1 MGAGWFAA
9 DAANV
14 KSGATVAVVG
24 DGAPARCALGQA
36 DGRRADHRNE
46 PSRDSA
52 EARPRVWR
60 DGIVTERGDAG
71 VARILELTGGI
82 SADSVLERVDTQ
94 ESMMQAICSTRP
106 AGSVGYVGV
115 PHGVELNGEKLFS
128 AHVHIRGG
136 PAPVRR
142 YLPEL
147 INLVWNGKINPG
159 KVLDL
164 ASRSSGGGI
173 PRYGRAPGHKD
184 AAATVIG
191 SVLLVAMA
199 SGAYKETRR

>member
-1 MGAGWFAA
+1 
-9 DAANV
+9 
-14 KSGATVAVVG
+14 
-24 DGAPARCALGQA
+24 
-36 DGRRADHRNE
+36 
-46 PSRDSA
+46 
-52 EARPRVWR
+52 
-60 DGIVTERGDAG
+60 
-71 VARILELTGGI
+71 
-82 SADSVLERVDTQ
+82 
-94 ESMMQAICSTRP
+94 
-106 AGSVGYVGV
+106 GSVGYVGV
-115 PHGVELNGEKLFS
+115 PHGVELNGEKLFY

-159 KVLDL
+159 KVFDL

-191 SVLLVAMA
+191 LCSWLRWRAVL
-199 SGAYKETRR
+199 TRRQDDDHMAERRTARDC